1 LKEAERSLETMG
13 KLQFES
19 DTLKQRYL
27 KESKKITDSLAQLKL
42 KYMLEEGYRFY
53 EDATIRLNDHLYNA
67 AGLLNGSEQVTENV
81 QVAIDNA
88 KKQTD
93 KVTSEVRN
101 YLNGTVSPF
110 LDKLDAEGKR
120 IKWRSEMKKF

>member
-1 LKEAERSLETMG
+1 
-13 KLQFES
+13 
-19 DTLKQRYL
+19 
-27 KESKKITDSLAQLKL
+27 
-42 KYMLEEGYRFY
+42 
-53 EDATIRLNDHLYNA
+53 LNNA